1 LQFPRTQV
9 IHKHKAEAFGP
20 LKSFATRVPQAVNR
34 PKAKI
39 DRVRQQCRKREWGLC
54 MPERVMRSAVAMID
68 LLCAVGAH
76 AAATN
81 AAITPVSFELCG
93 AALCQRQPEYVVA

>member
-1 LQFPRTQV
+1 
-9 IHKHKAEAFGP
+9 
-20 LKSFATRVPQAVNR
+20 
-34 PKAKI
+34 
-39 DRVRQQCRKREWGLC
+39 

-81 AAITPVSFELCG
+81 AAITLVRFELCG